1 MEDAM
6 FVKFAELPVFDQQRA
21 KDFYTTKLGCSVEM
35 DAPYGDD
42 GWRWIAIGFRGARTT
57 LHFARRPDDN
67 PSDRPVLVLV
77 DPDVAGVV
85 ERLRAAGVS
94 ILSEPR
100 SVSWS
105 PGQMVAEF
113 RDSEGNKM
121 VISSN

>member
-1 MEDAM
+1 MY
-6 FVKFAELPVFDQQRA
+6 VKFAELPMFDQQRA
-21 KDFYTTKLGCSVEM
+21 KDFYATKLGCSVEM
-35 DAPYGDD
+35 DAPYGED
-42 GWRWIAIGFRGARTT
+42 GWRWIAVGFQGARTT
-57 LHFARRPDDN
+57 LHFVRRPNDK
-67 PSDRPVLVLV
+67 PSDTPVLVLV

-105 PGQMVAEF
+105 PGQTIAEF
-113 RDSEGNKM
+113 RDSEGNRM